1 MRYYLYEKEEKLMNY
16 IKLILIAVGLI
27 LATML
32 AFSVIGIIY
41 SAMWYLF
48 LLGVVAIG
56 GAVGYKL
63 LKKEAEQPQL
73 EDKMPVVIADMKNAD
88 RTLEEYKRKYLS
100 K

>member
-1 MRYYLYEKEEKLMNY
+1 MNY

-27 LATML
+27 LAAML
-32 AFSVIGIIY
+32 AFSVIGIVY
-41 SAMWYLF
+41 SALWYLF

-63 LKKEAEQPQL
+63 LKKDAQQPQIK
-73 EDKMPVVIADMKNAD
+73 DKTPIVIAEMQNAD
-88 RTLEEYKRKYLS
+88 RTLEEYKRKYLP